1 MPSMPQRDRRAELAG
16 ADDTK
21 VRSTRRRL
29 AHALREAA
37 ADDAVRG
44 ASVGDIVARAGVSR
58 STFYTHFAN
67 VEELAV
73 AAISDV
79 FADLAPVDIDR
90 RSRHELSRAEITR
103 QGLGELLDALIE
115 QRPLLLLAVNGA
127 AAAAVREHFVDAM
140 ADTLTATIRVERP
153 NASEAIINATAQY
166 IAAGV
171 LRLLLRSAMRDAVT
185 NRDELLEIVFD
196 LLPRYLTE

>member
-1 MPSMPQRDRRAELAG
+1 MPQRDRRAELAG